1 MPPPPPPPPPP
12 ICFPFTKSKPKRR
25 LSFDSLSPLPHP
37 APNEKNV
44 VVRHPAFSPTST
56 MTTRRTG
63 TTSDAA
69 SLTFH
74 SDSEYDLYDDVP
86 EHLPKVSPKLGRFNT
101 FNGTKKSTVSSK
113 WGYGWGVGKRGGK
126 GKGGEDGEE
135 EMMINE
141 KSASAVDLPLYQ
153 PVIRRDSKST
163 QASHSTQRS
172 HDTQASRH
180 TQNTQRTHVS
190 QNSQRTHQSQNSQ
203 RTHQSQQS
211 KFSQGVGSK
220 NSGGGGGN
228 TFRSNSN
235 SSRSTAPKPRPPL
248 VNGHVLY
255 PQDSTDT
262 LVGSA
267 FERKVN
273 EQDSIRV
280 KPDTTDRL
288 QDMRRLMVKDKL
300 DY

>member
-1 MPPPPPPPPPP
+1 
-12 ICFPFTKSKPKRR
+12 
-25 LSFDSLSPLPHP
+25 
-37 APNEKNV
+37 
-44 VVRHPAFSPTST
+44 
-56 MTTRRTG
+56 
-63 TTSDAA
+63 
-69 SLTFH
+69 
-74 SDSEYDLYDDVP
+74 
-86 EHLPKVSPKLGRFNT
+86 
-101 FNGTKKSTVSSK
+101 
-113 WGYGWGVGKRGGK
+113 
-126 GKGGEDGEE
+126 
-135 EMMINE
+135 MINE

-190 QNSQRTHQSQNSQ
+190 QNSQRTHLSQDSQ

-211 KFSQGVGSK
+211 KFSQGGGSK